1 MNPRR
6 SAIAIVGAIGF
17 LCAWPVPAVAQKA
30 PEIVDLEPANG
41 ATEVDPNTSELR
53 VTFDRD
59 MVTGNF
65 SFCDDP
71 QFPKVRGKPRFVNR
85 RTAVLKV
92 RLEPER
98 DYVLH
103 INCPNFMNF
112 QAADGTPLEP
122 VHWKFSTGKSLS
134 KSSQKTLNKQSFKE
148 LMEVLR
154 NEYSYLDRKKVDW
167 KKLER
172 QHRKRIASAKDTRE
186 WVDRV
191 ARMLSVAEDLHMTL
205 EFGGALRG
213 TYMRNVRPNFDLDG
227 VKAVIP
233 GLQQRNRAV
242 WTGRTDDDFGYLLIA
257 GWDRKLEQ
265 DLKELQSVLE
275 EFQGTKGLIIDVR
288 PNSGGDENLARAV
301 ASWFI
306 EGEKVYAK
314 NANRDAHS
322 KTGFGPTYSRTIK
335 GNDPPRTYEKPVCVL
350 MGRANMSSC
359 EGFLLMMKQGRDV
372 TLLGSKSYGSSGNPK
387 PFELENGVIVNV
399 PSWKA
404 MRPDGTPFEGEGLL
418 PDIKIKVSP
427 DRLKTGDPIIERA
440 LKRLREPRQGS
451 AREKEPR
458 D

>member
-1 MNPRR
+1 MTAERR
-6 SAIAIVGAIGF
+6 MALVAACWLWGVI
-17 LCAWPVPAVAQKA
+17 PAAGQDA
-30 PEIVDLEPANG
+30 PTVIELKPANG
-41 ATEVDPNTSELR
+41 ATGVDANTSELR
-53 VTFDRD
+53 VTFDRE
-59 MVTGNF
+59 MVPGNF
-65 SFCDDP
+65 SFCNDP

-85 RTAVLKV
+85 RTVVLKV

-103 INCPNFMNF
+103 LNCPKFMNF

-122 VHWKFSTGKSLS
+122 VLWKFSTGATRN
-134 KSSQKTLNKQSFKE
+134 KSSQKTLNKKSFKE
-148 LMEVLR
+148 LMEILK
-154 NEYSYLDRKKVDW
+154 NEYSYFDRKKIDW

-172 QHRKRIASAKDTRE
+172 RHRKRIASAKTTQK

-191 ARMLSVAEDLHMTL
+191 VRMLSVAEDLHMTL
-205 EFGGALRG
+205 EFGGSLRG
-213 TYMRNVRPNFDLDG
+213 TFIRNVRPNFDLEG
-227 VKAVIP
+227 VKAAIS

-242 WTGRTDDDFGYLLIA
+242 WTGRTEGDFGYVLIA

-265 DLKELQSVLE
+265 ELGELQSVLE
-275 EFQGTKGLIIDVR
+275 AFRGTQGLIIDVR

-314 NANRDAHS
+314 NAYRNAHS
-322 KTGFGPTYSRTIK
+322 KTGFGRTYSRTIK
-335 GNDPPRTYEKPVCVL
+335 GNDAPRTYEKPVCVL

-359 EGFLLMMKQGRDV
+359 EAFLLMMKQGRDV
-372 TLLGSKSYGSSGNPK
+372 TLLGSRSYGSSGNPK

-427 DRLKTGDPIIERA
+427 DRLKTSDPIIERA
-440 LKRLREPRQGS
+440 LKHLRDPNKRS
-451 AREKEPR
+451 AREKKPR